1 MEGWVFF
8 FWNMVLPSA
17 RDQSQF
23 SHSFKKC
30 PNICSQSVPVL
41 MSQLFRGEEAK
52 LPPIPTPQLPAQA
65 WLPQRV
71 LHQHRQILPRL
82 QPLPVLTPQGL
93 SQVLPKQ
100 VLLLGKEVRPA
111 ETAVSVTLGNV

>member
-1 MEGWVFF
+1 MGIFICWS
-8 FWNMVLPSA
+8 MVLPSA

-23 SHSFKKC
+23 SPSFKKC
-30 PNICSQSVPVL
+30 PNMCSQSVPTL
-41 MSQLFRGEEAK
+41 MSQFLRGEEAK
-52 LPPIPTPQLPAQA
+52 LAPLPSTQLPAQA

-71 LHQHRQILPRL
+71 LHQHGQILPRL
-82 QPLPVLTPQGL
+82 QPLPLLTPQGL

-111 ETAVSVTLGNV
+111 GTAVSVTWGSA